1 MVTRLDTKAAVPI
14 DVDSRI
20 QTTPDYSVLRR
31 NASGVAGSPLLVT
44 TPSGLASE
52 EVQPKLEIFRSL
64 PGDLAARDSQDLMA
78 DPFFSLAKSKRIEP
92 IIFNT
97 KRISIRVSG
106 TLDHGI
112 ATIWDAD
119 VLIWA
124 ASQIIEAR
132 DQGFP
137 TSRLIATTPYQLL
150 RFVGRGTDKHS
161 YERLKSA
168 LAPLQSTT
176 VSTSIRS
183 SGTRH
188 LHQFSWLSEWKVQI
202 DAGGRPEGISM
213 ILPDWFYTG
222 LLDSSLVLTLDP
234 VYFQL
239 TGGLERWLYRLVR
252 KHAGQQRDG
261 WQFDFDYLRAKSGS
275 AMRASAFAFYLRRLA
290 ANQALPGYE
299 LHVKRSKGGREILA
313 FRVQVRPPVK
323 QSIRE
328 LSRKIRTVQKL

>member
-1 MVTRLDTKAAVPI
+1 M
-14 DVDSRI
+14 
-20 QTTPDYSVLRR
+20 
-31 NASGVAGSPLLVT
+31 
-44 TPSGLASE
+44 
-52 EVQPKLEIFRSL
+52 QPKLEIFRSL

-78 DPFFSLAKSKRIEP
+78 YPFFSLAKSKRIEP
-92 IIFNT
+92 IVFNT
-97 KRISIRVSG
+97 KRVSIRVSG

-150 RFVGRGTDKHS
+150 RFVGRGTNKHS
-161 YERLKSA
+161 YERLKGA
-168 LAPLQSTT
+168 LARLQSTT
-176 VSTSIRS
+176 VTTSIRA
-183 SGTRH
+183 SGPRH
-188 LHQFSWLSEWKVQI
+188 LHQFSWLSEWKVQT
-202 DAGGRPEGISM
+202 DADGHPEGISI

-252 KHAGQQRDG
+252 KHAGHQRHG
-261 WQFDFDYLRAKSGS
+261 WQFDVDYLRSKSGS
-275 AMRASAFAFYLRRLA
+275 AMCAAAFAFYLRRLA
-290 ANQALPGYE
+290 ANQSLPGYE

-313 FRVQVRPPVK
+313 FRVRVRPPVK

-328 LSRKIRTVQKL
+328 LSQRVRFVQKL